1 MPGKQK
7 KNPNP
12 LREIKDMIHR
22 LSGKYGTR
30 AEEEQYAREIE
41 SDPFY
46 QSLQRIEAG
55 ELQAVQRADAL
66 DKELKKLK
74 PSQKVDVLEKELK
87 KKKKKDAPKS
97 KTGFFKEMQ
106 KEALDEGMEEFS
118 KKKRQRKPSNTP
130 SVREMYEQLGEIL
143 LQEYRPDEIIDKF
156 GFDPNDL

>member
-1 MPGKQK
+1 MPGEQK

-12 LREIKDMIHR
+12 LREIRDMIDR

-30 AEEEQYAREIE
+30 AEEEKYAKEIE
-41 SDPFY
+41 SDPFF
-46 QSLQRIEAG
+46 QAIQRLEAG
-55 ELQAVQRADAL
+55 ERQATSKQPPS
-66 DKELKKLK
+66 KQPKIK

-106 KEALDEGMEEFS
+106 KEGVDEGEEEFS

-156 GFDPNDL
+156 GFDPNNL

>member
-46 QSLQRIEAG
+46 QSLQRIEEG

-66 DKELKKLK
+66 DKERKKIEKKKGKLK
-74 PSQKVDVLEKELK
+74 P
-87 KKKKKDAPKS
+87 

-106 KEALDEGMEEFS
+106 KEALDEGVEEFNKT
-118 KKKRQRKPSNTP
+118 KKEKQADEKAKEEFNKRVNKAYEEDKVLKRLKNIESWLERNRISPS
-130 SVREMYEQLGEIL
+130 
-143 LQEYRPDEIIDKF
+143 
-156 GFDPNDL
+156 DPYNF